1 MVVYIYICQ
10 CSFLNLSHNAC
21 LYNKTIVEQMDG
33 WIVSLWFSIGI
44 ACNYTYTAQSI
55 WSTVAVFTRPH
66 LLWKW
71 NSYCIYYQCFFD
83 TMHHLYNGTHLSTS
97 CRSIRTQFLSSS
109 GKFRLCSCPLT
120 KMHWKMTTKVWWEHY
135 LVPVSGTN
143 ASQSLLSEPPRR
155 PSVSQTLMHRHLG
168 ILFKMPILI

>member
-1 MVVYIYICQ
+1 MQISYNSLSISPPSGASPALHPHATPQVITESQAGLLLLYSSFALAAYFTYGSIYIYWHIYICQ

-55 WSTVAVFTRPH
+55 WSTVAVFSRPH

-83 TMHHLYNGTHLSTS
+83 TMHHLYNGTHLSAS
-97 CRSIRTQFLSSS
+97 CRGIRTQFLSSS

-120 KMHWKMTTKVWWEHY
+120 
-135 LVPVSGTN
+135 
-143 ASQSLLSEPPRR
+143 
-155 PSVSQTLMHRHLG
+155 
-168 ILFKMPILI
+168 